1 MIAKVLVVLFLI
13 IPLIIS
19 CLAFLVGATYLQV
32 QEETAATNGV
42 KHE

>member
-13 IPLIIS
+13 IPLIIF

-32 QEETAATNGV
+32 KDEQEKTKALL
-42 KHE
+42 

>member
-32 QEETAATNGV
+32 KDEQEKAKV
-42 KHE
+42 L